1 MTGRFHRPAL
11 LCNMQ
16 SGSQDESILE
26 EIAETCRAAGAPL
39 VGRFTLPDDPIPDA
53 AALRALD
60 IDLLLAWTGDGTIN
74 AAATSVA
81 GWDGAILPLPGGT
94 LNLLSKALH
103 GDRTATAILEDA
115 LRGKAHRRPIPT
127 IRSAAGDAFI
137 TVVAGP
143 ATRWAEVRET
153 MRQDGLIEASREAPD
168 ALEEMANAPGVS
180 VGRAGKDYSAIILT
194 PAPDG
199 IHADGVLTEGTGDV
213 LRHGLAWLGGDFRDG
228 PSEPVASAETI
239 IIESAASIGLE
250 LDGERTE
257 TPSPTRFA
265 LGISAVDFIAT
276 GQASSDSIHPF
287 VLRRG

>member
-26 EIAETCRAAGAPL
+26 AIAETCRAAGAPL
-39 VGRFTLPDDPIPDA
+39 VTRFAVPDDPIPDA
-53 AALRALD
+53 AALRTQR

-74 AAATSVA
+74 AAAIRAT
-81 GWDGAILPLPGGT
+81 GWEGAILPLPGGT

-115 LRGKAHRRPIPT
+115 LGGNAHRRSIPM
-127 IRSAAGDAFI
+127 IRSPAGDAFI

-143 ATRWAEVRET
+143 ATRWAGVRET

-168 ALEEMANAPGVS
+168 ALEEMVNAPGVS
-180 VGRAGKDYSAIILT
+180 VGAGGKDYPAIILT
-194 PAPDG
+194 PTPDG
-199 IHADGVLTEGTGDV
+199 IHADGVLTEGTRDV

-228 PSEPVASAETI
+228 PSEPIASAETI
-239 IIESAASIGLE
+239 VIESAAPIGLE

-257 TPSPTRFA
+257 TPSPARFA
-265 LGISAVDFIAT
+265 LGVSAVDFVAT
-276 GQASSDSIHPF
+276 A
-287 VLRRG
+287 